1 MSMGQ
6 RCRTW
11 GQVNGTLA
19 AIEFFRKLEG
29 QEVSGT
35 VIVTPTA
42 NVQAVNER
50 TKTAA
55 VDRLDMDQC
64 FPGRE
69 DGLPTERLAARLF
82 GAMAPGADVVVN
94 LHTLG
99 TPFDSKPYAVYKV
112 HPDAGVAE
120 QRLLDMIAC
129 FAPNMAC
136 RMPVTA
142 AGGELPGNIA
152 GALDYQCL
160 AMGKAAFMI
169 ELGVGGRQ
177 ESEHIA
183 AGERGLRRLCSMLG
197 ILPAGEGM
205 AVPKLRRV
213 TRRSHVM
220 SNAGGFFRTA
230 VQPAQVLPR
239 GEPLGCIHDVFGKE
253 VEVVRFP
260 QDVIVIAIRRDP
272 VVHSGDRISFVATEW
287 DEVDVRC

>member
-1 MSMGQ
+1 M
-6 RCRTW
+6 
-11 GQVNGTLA
+11 
-19 AIEFFRKLEG
+19 
-29 QEVSGT
+29 
-35 VIVTPTA
+35 
-42 NVQAVNER
+42 
-50 TKTAA
+50 
-55 VDRLDMDQC
+55 DRLDMHQC

-169 ELGVGGRQ
+169 ELGGEVARNRSTSRRARGACAGC
-177 ESEHIA
+177 A
-183 AGERGLRRLCSMLG
+183 ACSASCRL
-197 ILPAGEGM
+197 
-205 AVPKLRRV
+205 
-213 TRRSHVM
+213 
-220 SNAGGFFRTA
+220 
-230 VQPAQVLPR
+230 
-239 GEPLGCIHDVFGKE
+239 
-253 VEVVRFP
+253 VRAWPFP
-260 QDVIVIAIRRDP
+260 
-272 VVHSGDRISFVATEW
+272 SCVA
-287 DEVDVRC
+287 